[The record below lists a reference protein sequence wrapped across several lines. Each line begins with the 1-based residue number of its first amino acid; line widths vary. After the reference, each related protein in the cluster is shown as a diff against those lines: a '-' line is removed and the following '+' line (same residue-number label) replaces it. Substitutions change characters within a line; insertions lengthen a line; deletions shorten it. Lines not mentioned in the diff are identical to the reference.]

1 MIPNHKQKW
10 RMAIPYSY
18 KKQIFLYMKKIQL
31 FFVIIVSVLLNSCE
45 EVIPVN
51 LNTAPPKLVIEA
63 AINWQKGTLGNA
75 QTIKLSTTTGYYN
88 TVIPVVSGATV
99 SIKNSINT
107 VFNFVEKPKTGI
119 YICSDFIPV
128 INETYVL
135 TITSNGQTYTA
146 TETLKSVAPITKI
159 VQNNQGG
166 FTGNTI
172 EIKAFFNDPP
182 SDDNYYLFNYEYSN
196 QVKSSYYLDKDTFFQ
211 GNEFFSISRNKDLKA
226 GDKVTISHIG
236 VSKEYFN
243 YMSIIVSI
251 AGSNNGSPFQSPP
264 ATVHGNIVNNT
275 NFDNYALGYFS
286 LSEVDTQ
293 NYVIQ

>member
-107 VFNFVEKPKTGI
+107 VFNFVEKFSKSPK
-119 YICSDFIPV
+119 
-128 INETYVL
+128 
-135 TITSNGQTYTA
+135 
-146 TETLKSVAPITKI
+146 
-159 VQNNQGG
+159 
-166 FTGNTI
+166 
-172 EIKAFFNDPP
+172 
-182 SDDNYYLFNYEYSN
+182 
-196 QVKSSYYLDKDTFFQ
+196 
-211 GNEFFSISRNKDLKA
+211 
-226 GDKVTISHIG
+226 
-236 VSKEYFN
+236 
-243 YMSIIVSI
+243 
-251 AGSNNGSPFQSPP
+251 
-264 ATVHGNIVNNT
+264 
-275 NFDNYALGYFS
+275 
-286 LSEVDTQ
+286 
-293 NYVIQ
+293 